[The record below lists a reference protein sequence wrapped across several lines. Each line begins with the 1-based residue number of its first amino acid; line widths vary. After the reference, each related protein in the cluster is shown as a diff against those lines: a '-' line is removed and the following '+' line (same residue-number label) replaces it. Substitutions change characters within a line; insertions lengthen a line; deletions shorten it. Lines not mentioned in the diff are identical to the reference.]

1 MFNIDVQL
9 AWFCHQVVYSLSIK
23 EVFQVFLCIFSDLS
37 ENIGLVKFG
46 KEDPVIIRVKAIKT

>member
-37 ENIGLVKFG
+37 ENMGLVKFRQ
-46 KEDPVIIRVKAIKT
+46 EDPMVTRVKAIKT